1 MHFRKS
7 LPVSPFLYSTMW
19 IPLKKKK
26 KKKKCAPL
34 ATEKWTFHGIAQW
47 LWDISSEQPWN
58 ETLIIPH
65 LHRKF
70 SPTLSN
76 QAGLSLA
83 CKTCIYRRNC
93 CSYPFVT
100 LEYYSWKRFINR
112 NKLVVVVV
120 RELFERERCLFRLN
134 FFLFREKVLRLIIM
148 VLDIGTVSNIIWF
161 RARRKLFWKMFNFQ
175 GIENPCK

>member
-7 LPVSPFLYSTMW
+7 LPVSPFLYSAMW

-26 KKKKCAPL
+26 KRKKCAPL

-120 RELFERERCLFRLN
+120 RELFEREVFIPFEFSSLPRESLTINNNGSRYWNSFKYNLIS
-134 FFLFREKVLRLIIM
+134 REKKII
-148 VLDIGTVSNIIWF
+148 L
-161 RARRKLFWKMFNFQ
+161 
-175 GIENPCK
+175 ENV

>member
-1 MHFRKS
+1 MHTRTIINPRLKNNSTSFTNFISLLLHISISKS
-7 LPVSPFLYSTMW
+7 LSPLAQYISINIHNYIHSPPKTYCQVIGSNSKACIFERASLFHPFCIRQCGSL
-19 IPLKKKK
+19 LKKKK

-83 CKTCIYRRNC
+83 CKTCI
-93 CSYPFVT
+93 S
-100 LEYYSWKRFINR
+100 S
-112 NKLVVVVV
+112 
-120 RELFERERCLFRLN
+120 
-134 FFLFREKVLRLIIM
+134 
-148 VLDIGTVSNIIWF
+148 
-161 RARRKLFWKMFNFQ
+161 
-175 GIENPCK
+175 

>member
-1 MHFRKS
+1 MERKNLSVTFHARTYNIINPRLKNNSTSFINFTSPLAQYISINIHNYIHSPPKTYCQVIDSNSKACIFERTSPFRAR
-7 LPVSPFLYSTMW
+7 VSPFLYSAMW

-26 KKKKCAPL
+26 KRKKCAPL

-83 CKTCIYRRNC
+83 CKTCI
-93 CSYPFVT
+93 S
-100 LEYYSWKRFINR
+100 S
-112 NKLVVVVV
+112 
-120 RELFERERCLFRLN
+120 
-134 FFLFREKVLRLIIM
+134 
-148 VLDIGTVSNIIWF
+148 
-161 RARRKLFWKMFNFQ
+161 
-175 GIENPCK
+175 